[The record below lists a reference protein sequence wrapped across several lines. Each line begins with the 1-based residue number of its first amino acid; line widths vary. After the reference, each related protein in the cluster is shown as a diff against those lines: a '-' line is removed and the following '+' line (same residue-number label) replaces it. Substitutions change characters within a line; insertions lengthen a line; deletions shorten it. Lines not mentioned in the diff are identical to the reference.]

1 MNGTGNGAVFFLA
14 ARRASVVQFPSVS
27 PAAHPPLSRNRDYLL
42 LWSGQVVSTLGSTAS
57 TVVYPLLILALTDS
71 PKAAGIAGALRAIPY
86 LAFSLPVG
94 ALIDRWD
101 RRRVMILCDLGRCA
115 AVLLIPLAIAFDTL
129 SLALIYAV
137 TFVEGTLYVF
147 FNIAEVAA
155 LPRVVPQAQLPQAAA
170 QNEAGF
176 GTANIVG
183 PSFGTF
189 LFQFGRGVPF
199 LADALTYAISVATL
213 LGVRARFDRERA
225 APRRELHHEVAEGLR
240 WLWENRLIRYMA
252 LLTGGLNLVLAGVPL
267 LMIVVARQLGA
278 GDPQIGLVFSLAGIG
293 GIAGSLVGGRIQRRF
308 RFGQVIVANLVAEC
322 VIFPLYVMAPSL
334 YLLAAV
340 AACNAFLG
348 PIYNVVQF
356 SYRLSIIPDEL
367 QGRVNS
373 VFRLLA
379 FGFIPLGA
387 ALSGLLIEQL
397 GVVQAVMVFEAILVL
412 LAAATAANRH
422 VRDAAPIGRAAA
434 S

>member
-1 MNGTGNGAVFFLA
+1 
-14 ARRASVVQFPSVS
+14 VS
-27 PAAHPPLSRNRDYLL
+27 PPEQPPLSRNRDYLL

-57 TVVYPLLILALTDS
+57 TVVYPLLILAITGS

-86 LAFSLPVG
+86 LVFSLPVG

-101 RRRVMILCDLGRCA
+101 RKRVMILCDLGRCL
-115 AVLLIPLAIAFDTL
+115 AVLLVPLAIAFDSL
-129 SLALIYAV
+129 SLALVYAV
-137 TFVEGTLYVF
+137 TFVEGTFYVF

-176 GTANIVG
+176 GAANIVG

-199 LADALTYAISVATL
+199 LADAVSYAVSVATL
-213 LGVRARFDRERA
+213 LGVRARFEGKRV
-225 APRRELHHEVAEGLR
+225 APPRELHHEVAEGLR
-240 WLWENRLIRYMA
+240 WLWENRLIRHMA
-252 LLTGGLNLVLAGVPL
+252 LLTGGLNLVLAGTPL
-267 LMIVVARQLGA
+267 LMIVIAKRLGA
-278 GDPQIGLVFSLAGIG
+278 GDAQIGVIFSLAGIG
-293 GIAGSLVGGRIQRRF
+293 GIIGSLIGGRIQRRF
-308 RFGQVIVANLVAEC
+308 RFGQVILATLVAEC
-322 VIFPLYVMAPSL
+322 LLFPLYAVVPSY
-334 YLLAAV
+334 YLLAAI
-340 AACNAFLG
+340 AGGSSLLG
-348 PIYNVVQF
+348 PVYNVVQF

-397 GVVQAVMVFEAILVL
+397 GVARAVVVFEAILVL